1 MTRQKQRTAEDQ
13 HRWQAEQA
21 ARTTALM
28 EQLEAGIQA
37 IQTSADFKRYL
48 AAVAHFHQYS
58 YANVLLILSQRPEA
72 TRVAGYSAT

>member
-1 MTRQKQRTAEDQ
+1 MTRQKHRTAEDQ
-13 HRWQAEQA
+13 QRWQAEQA

-48 AAVAHFHQYS
+48 AAVAHFPQ
-58 YANVLLILSQRPEA
+58 
-72 TRVAGYSAT
+72 

>member
-1 MTRQKQRTAEDQ
+1 MTHQKHRTAEDQ

-48 AAVAHFHQYS
+48 AAAAKFHSYS
-58 YANVLLILSQRPEA
+58 YANVLLICTIVVCQALLK
-72 TRVAGYSAT
+72 